1 MSRHLVTLAQ
11 AVEARP
17 WLTERFLRRLVAER
31 RVPYFK
37 VGGKLLFDLDDLDAL
52 AERGRVEPPENRR
65 LRSAS

>member
-31 RVPYFK
+31 RVAFHK
-37 VGGKLLFDLDDLDAL
+37 VGGRLLFDLSDLDAL
-52 AERGRVEPPENRR
+52 AERGRVEPPECRR
-65 LRSAS
+65 LRAS